1 MLPALLALSSSSM
14 LPADPPRP
22 WVGFHMFAPSDP
34 AAFLQ
39 IRDLLAKGLK
49 PLGVNALILEFT
61 SDSFAYQSVP
71 ELKPFA
77 RGVGKKEAR
86 ELASFC
92 RSQGVRLIPQLNC
105 VGHQSWAET
114 TYGLLK
120 AFPEIDETPG
130 QFPDNKGIYCRSW
143 CTSNPKSYQ
152 VVFRLIDELLDAFQ
166 ADAFHVGMDEV
177 FLIGHESCPRCK
189 GKDPGELFA
198 NAVKRLHA
206 HLKSKRATM
215 LMWGDRLL
223 DGRATGYGEWEAS
236 TNGTHTAIDRIP
248 KDIVVCDWHYEQRPS
263 YPSLELLQQKGFRVW
278 PAGWRNE
285 SATAAFLEDS
295 RKKATPKMLGHL
307 FTTWGGS
314 PEQLLAALTAP
325 DSAAKPEGAG
335 DWWSV
340 GRLVRRFAPQVAR
353 DPAFGAKP

>member
-1 MLPALLALSSSSM
+1 MLSVLLALGSSPM
-14 LPADPPRP
+14 LPPELPRP
-22 WVGFHMFAPSDP
+22 WVGFHMIAPSGQED
-34 AAFLQ
+34 FLAL
-39 IRDLLAKGLK
+39 RDLIAKGLK
-49 PLGVNALILEFT
+49 PLGVNVVILEFT

-71 ELKPFA
+71 ELKPYA
-77 RGVGKKEAR
+77 RGIGKKEAR
-86 ELASFC
+86 ELAAFC
-92 RSQGVRLIPQLNC
+92 KSQGVRLIPQLNC
-105 VGHQSWAET
+105 VGHQSWAQT

-177 FLIGHESCPRCK
+177 FLIGHESCPLCR
-189 GKDPGELFA
+189 GKDPGRLFA
-198 NAVKRLHA
+198 NAVNKLHA
-206 HLKSKRATM
+206 HLKSKKATM

-223 DGRATGYGEWEAS
+223 DGRATGYGEWEAA

-248 KDIVVCDWHYEQRPS
+248 KDIVICDWHYEVRSS
-263 YPSLELLQQKGFRVW
+263 YPSLEIFQQKGFRVW

-285 SATAAFLEDS
+285 AATAAFLEDS

-307 FTTWGGS
+307 FTTWGGT
-314 PEQLLAALTAP
+314 PDQLLAAITAP
-325 DSAAKPEGAG
+325 ETVAKLAGAG
-335 DWWSV
+335 DWWNV
-340 GRLVRRFAPQVAR
+340 GRVVRRFAPQVAR
-353 DPAFGAKP
+353 DPAFGGKP